1 MAATKATVAPK
12 KQAKAA
18 GVKVTVKQNY
28 YDLQLKTIKHA
39 GESFEVEATRAAELK
54 SLNLVEY

>member
-1 MAATKATVAPK
+1 MAATKAAVAPK
-12 KQAKAA
+12 KQAKA
-18 GVKVTVKQNY
+18 VKVTVNQNY

-54 SLNLVEY
+54 SLNLVE